1 MRKYRKIIL
10 SIVSIIP
17 LKVFLHFL
25 FSFGEMKRVCI
36 KGCGGRVYTGSRE
49 AREREYE
56 YISSSSI
63 NNSIDV
69 VFNEGLWIYGLI
81 ICIILF
87 VFWYFKPN
95 QT

>member
-10 SIVSIIP
+10 SIVLIIP

-25 FSFGEMKRVCI
+25 FSLGETKRKCVNNCYY
-36 KGCGGRVYTGSRE
+36 GASRNS
-49 AREREYE
+49 EYE
-56 YISSSSI
+56 LVSSSSI

-69 VFNEGLWIYGLI
+69 VFNEDLWIYGLI

-87 VFWYFKPN
+87 VFWYFKPH

>member
-25 FSFGEMKRVCI
+25 FSLGETKRKCVKNCYY
-36 KGCGGRVYTGSRE
+36 GASRNS
-49 AREREYE
+49 EYE
-56 YISSSSI
+56 LVSSSSI

-69 VFNEGLWIYGLI
+69 VFNEDLWINYLHNTF
-81 ICIILF
+81 CFL
-87 VFWYFKPN
+87 VF
-95 QT
+95 

>member
-25 FSFGEMKRVCI
+25 FSFGEMKRVCV
-36 KGCGGRVYTGSRE
+36 KNCKYGRSIDS
-49 AREREYE
+49 EYE